1 MLSTSRIRMKIVI
14 TQRNAQRY
22 KMFLTFWTIIIF
34 QFLHYITKSSEGNN
48 ISRYMFVKK
57 HSPHNTMIST
67 EFMRRSATFE
77 SFIVVFVS
85 WCWYKNKVDRAAHVL
100 LVFGF
105 VCVECLRHFP
115 SVIIWYYKIISV
127 THSYGPV
134 ILICIRR
141 VTIVIIRRKSFN
153 ILLFNISLFRF
164 PRKYLLF
171 LFWNY

>member
-1 MLSTSRIRMKIVI
+1 MHKDTKC
-14 TQRNAQRY
+14 
-22 KMFLTFWTIIIF
+22 
-34 QFLHYITKSSEGNN
+34 FLHFEPLLFFSFYITITKPPEGNQ

-115 SVIIWYYKIISV
+115 FVIIWYCKIISV
-127 THSYGPV
+127 THRYGPV
-134 ILICIRR
+134 ILICSRR
-141 VTIVIIRRKSFN
+141 VTIGNNTKLNVSIFYYSII
-153 ILLFNISLFRF
+153 
-164 PRKYLLF
+164 YLLDF
-171 LFWNY
+171 HANIYHFYFETIKHWLLSYPWT

>member
-1 MLSTSRIRMKIVI
+1 
-14 TQRNAQRY
+14 
-22 KMFLTFWTIIIF
+22 
-34 QFLHYITKSSEGNN
+34 
-48 ISRYMFVKK
+48 MFVKK

-141 VTIVIIRRKSFN
+141 VTIVIILNFSIFYYSIFHYLDFPAN
-153 ILLFNISLFRF
+153 IYYFYFETIKHWLL
-164 PRKYLLF
+164 PYP
-171 LFWNY
+171 WT

>member
-1 MLSTSRIRMKIVI
+1 
-14 TQRNAQRY
+14 
-22 KMFLTFWTIIIF
+22 
-34 QFLHYITKSSEGNN
+34 
-48 ISRYMFVKK
+48 MFVKK

-141 VTIVIIRRKSFN
+141 VTIVIILNLKFKMRRKSFN

-164 PRKYLLF
+164 SRKYLLF

>member
-1 MLSTSRIRMKIVI
+1 
-14 TQRNAQRY
+14 
-22 KMFLTFWTIIIF
+22 
-34 QFLHYITKSSEGNN
+34 
-48 ISRYMFVKK
+48 MFVKK

-141 VTIVIIRRKSFN
+141 VTIVIILNYSIFHYLDFREN
-153 ILLFNISLFRF
+153 IYYFYFETIKHWLL
-164 PRKYLLF
+164 PYP
-171 LFWNY
+171 WT

>member
-34 QFLHYITKSSEGNN
+34 QFLHYNKN

-115 SVIIWYYKIISV
+115 FVIIWYCKIISV
-127 THSYGPV
+127 THRYGPV
-134 ILICIRR
+134 ILICSRR
-141 VTIVIIRRKSFN
+141 VTIGN
-153 ILLFNISLFRF
+153 NTTT
-164 PRKYLLF
+164 
-171 LFWNY
+171 